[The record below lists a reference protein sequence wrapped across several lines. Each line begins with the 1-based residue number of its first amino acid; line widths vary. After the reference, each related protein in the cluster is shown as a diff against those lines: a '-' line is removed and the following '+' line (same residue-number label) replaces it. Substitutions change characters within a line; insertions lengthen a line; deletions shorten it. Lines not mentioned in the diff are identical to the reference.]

1 MTDAVHVNI
10 DDEHVVMFND
20 LRVLI
25 SGDNDKGWFAR
36 GIEIDYFACG
46 ESLEDVQ
53 RNFAVG
59 FEATVKEHL
68 KRYGNIERFLRWAPL
83 EEIMDLLDS
92 KKYVFAN
99 ISKVYIEKDEDFF
112 IPFDNLCFL
121 KQELRQAA

>member
-1 MTDAVHVNI
+1 MTNAVHVNMEN
-10 DDEHVVMFND
+10 EHVVMFND

-36 GIEIDYFACG
+36 GIEIDYFAGG

-53 RNFAVG
+53 RNFAIG

>member
-1 MTDAVHVNI
+1 MTNAVHVNMEN
-10 DDEHVVMFND
+10 EHVVMFND

-53 RNFAVG
+53 RNFAIG

>member
-68 KRYGNIERFLRWAPL
+68 KRYGNVERFLRWAPL

>member
-1 MTDAVHVNI
+1 MTNAVHVNMEN
-10 DDEHVVMFND
+10 EHVVMFND

-53 RNFAVG
+53 RNFVIG

>member
-1 MTDAVHVNI
+1 MTNAVHVNI
-10 DDEHVVMFND
+10 DHEHVVMFND

>member
-1 MTDAVHVNI
+1 MTNAAHVNM
-10 DDEHVVMFND
+10 DNKHVVMFND

-25 SGDNDKGWFAR
+25 SGDNKKGWFAR

-53 RNFAVG
+53 RNFAIG

-83 EEIMDLLDS
+83 EEIMNLLDS
-92 KKYVFAN
+92 KKYIFAN

>member
-1 MTDAVHVNI
+1 MTNAVHVNMEN
-10 DDEHVVMFND
+10 EHVVMFND

-53 RNFAVG
+53 RNFAIG
-59 FEATVKEHL
+59 FEATIKEHL